1 MHNQPRKQTNKTWIS
16 RYIETPERIR
26 ETRDF
31 ELRETGQNL
40 AFEVHQNR
48 GIRWWGV
55 ANSESG
61 ESPKIRHF
69 RTIKRWNL
77 VREAPISSSAEPA
90 IPARK
95 VRTGPDQPSRPG
107 RPQSV
112 EPGVRKRTIR
122 SADRSGRP
130 RRLNRGPSKCGNL
143 IAEGAKTWISRYLK
157 TGELH
162 RESRDFELPGT
173 GQNLDFQI
181 SQNSGRYSRKSRL
194 RAPGNRPKFGFRGT
208 SKQGNTLVGRR

>member
-1 MHNQPRKQTNKTWIS
+1 MSQKGGIS
-16 RYIETPERIR
+16 SL
-26 ETRDF
+26 
-31 ELRETGQNL
+31 ELREASQNL
-40 AFEVHQNR
+40 DFQVHQNR
-48 GIRWWGV
+48 RIRWWGV

-107 RPQSV
+107 MSDSV
-112 EPGVRKRTIR
+112 EPGGRKQTSR
-122 SADRSGRP
+122 SADRFGRS
-130 RRLNRGPSKCGNL
+130 RRQNRGPSKCGNL
-143 IAEGAKTWISRYLK
+143 FAEGAKTWISRYLK

-181 SQNSGRYSRKSRL
+181 SQNSGTYSRKSLL
-194 RAPGNRPKFGFRGT
+194 RAPGNRPKLGFRGT
-208 SKQGNTLVGRR
+208 SKQGNTLAGRR